1 MGFYKPMLQEV
12 KRLLDTTDFLD
23 GIKITVD
30 DGEFT
35 KRDVQKYVNDLI
47 VEFTSI
53 GNKYDALVETVSA
66 TIVKSWGES
75 TGSNTLSE
83 TY

>member
-1 MGFYKPMLQEV
+1 MVNPALVNSNQLNQLNTDYIGFYKPMLQEV

-53 GNKYDALVETVSA
+53 GNKGMTH
-66 TIVKSWGES
+66 
-75 TGSNTLSE
+75 
-83 TY
+83 